1 LFAPE
6 GVERQ
11 EEAMIQGVLCTLDG
25 FLVERSQTIPLPGV
39 VDTLAALRER
49 GIRVAVAANQAGP
62 LWRAVTG
69 QEHYP
74 TAEQVADR
82 LREANAHLGLGQS
95 PWYVSLYDGR
105 ALRLLRA
112 SELDE
117 VLRGM
122 PERLLE
128 MMAEMQVHAS
138 AYPTWRTPEPGMLLA
153 ACEAWGIEPSEA
165 VFGGEQDADRQA
177 AAVAGM
183 RFALTL
189 SEVLALV
196 ENEA

>member
-1 LFAPE
+1 
-6 GVERQ
+6 VERR
-11 EEAMIQGVLCTLDG
+11 EEAVIQGVLCALDG
-25 FLVERSQTIPLPGV
+25 FLVERYQTIPLPGV
-39 VDTLAALRER
+39 MDTLAALRER
-49 GIRVAVAANQAGP
+49 GIRVAVATNQAGP

-82 LREANAHLGLGQS
+82 LREANARLGLGQG
-95 PWYVSLYDGR
+95 PWYISLYDGR

-117 VLRGM
+117 ALRGV
-122 PERLLE
+122 PERLQEL
-128 MMAEMQVHAS
+128 MAGVQVHAS
-138 AYPTWRTPEPGMLLA
+138 AYPTWRTPEPAMLLA

-165 VFGGEQDADRQA
+165 VFGGQQDADRQA
-177 AAVAGM
+177 AAAAGIH
-183 RFALTL
+183 FALTL

-196 ENEA
+196 KNEP